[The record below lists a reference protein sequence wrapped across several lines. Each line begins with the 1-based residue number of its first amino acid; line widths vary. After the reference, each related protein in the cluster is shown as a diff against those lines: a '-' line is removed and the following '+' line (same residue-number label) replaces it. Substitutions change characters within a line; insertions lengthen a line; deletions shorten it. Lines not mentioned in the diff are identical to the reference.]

1 MIPFIRSIN
10 ELMLITQSRSR
21 ARIWPKDSKYEKPY
35 KVKEF
40 KDVKE
45 DIKGTKY
52 KDLIYLPKIPK
63 IKRQK
68 WIKSKEAV
76 SRFFDELD
84 YNNQIQSSYDLT
96 LLEIQKSYDHHD
108 VA

>member
-1 MIPFIRSIN
+1 MIPFIRSLN

-21 ARIWPKDSKYEKPY
+21 PSNCSEDSKYKKSFNINE
-35 KVKEF
+35 VKADRKEHEHE
-40 KDVKE
+40 DV
-45 DIKGTKY
+45 IC
-52 KDLIYLPKIPK
+52 LPKIPK
-63 IKRQK
+63 NKRQK
-68 WIKSKEAV
+68 WIKSKEAL

-96 LLEIQKSYDHHD
+96 LQKIQKSYDHQD

>member
-1 MIPFIRSIN
+1 MIPFIRSLN

-21 ARIWPKDSKYEKPY
+21 SSNYSEDSKYKKSFNINEAKADRKGP
-35 KVKEF
+35 KHE
-40 KDVKE
+40 DV
-45 DIKGTKY
+45 I
-52 KDLIYLPKIPK
+52 LLPKIPK
-63 IKRQK
+63 NRRPK
-68 WIKSKEAV
+68 WIKSKEAI

-108 VA
+108 IA